1 MLASVINEAGVL
13 LPEPGVGAMS
23 RPVITVRQNPVR
35 DEVDVQIGRER
46 VNISGKT
53 MSELEYST
61 ERLIEDLY
69 DAAVRDVR
77 ASLRPSDHRCRSRL
91 YGSD

>member
-1 MLASVINEAGVL
+1 
-13 LPEPGVGAMS
+13 MS

-77 ASLRPSDHRCRSRL
+77 ASLRPSENRVGVRTVRVGNRRSIVR
-91 YGSD
+91 

>member
-1 MLASVINEAGVL
+1 
-13 LPEPGVGAMS
+13 MS

-46 VNISGKT
+46 VNIKT

-77 ASLRPSDHRCRSRL
+77 ASLRPSENRVGVRTVRVGNRRSIVR
-91 YGSD
+91 